1 MISDL
6 MDAPVR
12 PDEPLR
18 PGTERFGLRILARLA
33 GGETRG
39 VELGADPVRG
49 DLAAVKHATVG
60 DPLDGDAVTR
70 LEREHAMLR
79 SLDHP
84 TIRGSLGLRRERAG
98 MRTRASG
105 LLLRFVDGSPL
116 DRWEAS
122 DLPAICRVMSEVC
135 RGLSHVH
142 ERGLVH
148 GDLRPRHI
156 LVDDR
161 DRPVIVSFGR
171 AVRSGHRF
179 ESGTLDHAYAA
190 PERLDG
196 GIATPRA
203 DVYGVAATIAAVL
216 LRHAPSPAR
225 PGDSTEARRSAH
237 DRLDAVLAERGI
249 HPPLHRLLIKALDP
263 DPIRRPAF
271 IESLGSR
278 LGDLAD
284 TLSRRRFAA

>member
-1 MISDL
+1 MQLWQES
-6 MDAPVR
+6 VR

-33 GGETRG
+33 GGDVRG
-39 VELGADPVRG
+39 VDLGTDPVRG

-60 DPLDGDAVTR
+60 DPLDPEAIGR

-84 TIRGSLGLRRERAG
+84 VIRRSLGLRRERAG
-98 MRTRASG
+98 LRTRSVG

-122 DLPAICRVMSEVC
+122 DLPALCRVMADVC

-148 GDLRPRHI
+148 GDLRPRHV
-156 LVDDR
+156 LVDDC
-161 DRPVIVSFGR
+161 DRPVVIAFGR
-171 AVRSGHRF
+171 AVRSGVRF
-179 ESGTLDHAYAA
+179 EPHAVDHAYSP

-196 GIATPRA
+196 GVATPRA
-203 DVYGVAATIAAVL
+203 DVFGVAATIAAVL
-216 LRHAPSPAR
+216 LRRPLASCGGDASVSERRDLHERWCRDLEEAGVHAPLQR
-225 PGDSTEARRSAH
+225 M
-237 DRLDAVLAERGI
+237 LV
-249 HPPLHRLLIKALDP
+249 KALDP

-278 LGDLAD
+278 LADLAD
-284 TLSRRRFAA
+284 TLARRRAA